1 MSFQNVVG
9 WFIIKAI
16 NDQSPVAFFSEKS
29 RFLHMRYLK
38 FDYSVQ
44 NKHITLVTE
53 FVTSVTKV
61 ISMMHCNNTLYMQY
75 GHLN

>member
-44 NKHITLVTE
+44 KQTHNLGNRVCDLGYQGYIHDAL
-53 FVTSVTKV
+53 
-61 ISMMHCNNTLYMQY
+61 
-75 GHLN
+75 